1 MHTSDDIV
9 THDANFFP
17 QMKAIL
23 FILLCAL
30 AAWGGW
36 AAYPSMRR
44 TADEKVA
51 ARKAEQEK
59 LEQTIRNRTLQDSRL
74 DPKTGTS
81 QAASLLASLN
91 NGTPQ
96 ITPSTPGGPALPGPG
111 TAPTPGAGSTAPA
124 APVGPK
130 DEMETRYPMPTFKP
144 IEEITKEWTSIPSR
158 AFPRKV
164 KTKVPVIFEAAS
176 GKVELPSGSDARA
189 VGMVQGMLII
199 MREGDESTRI
209 QVPLANTDLKETLT
223 SLYEKFKEYKR
234 NVVIKQRE
242 HARAVKANA
251 NGATD
256 DQMKLAGGKP
266 SQDSGGVVSIMLDSI
281 RALKLTELKENSIT
295 SWGEI
300 NFEMID
306 GQPYWTGTVQC
317 MVENAIF
324 GPQPTEVM
332 ALMRNGK
339 VVKWIYSG
347 SREDVQ

>member
-1 MHTSDDIV
+1 
-9 THDANFFP
+9 
-17 QMKAIL
+17 MKAIL

-51 ARKAEQEK
+51 ARRAEQEK
-59 LEQTIRNRTLQDSRL
+59 LEKTIRNRTLQDARL
-74 DPKTGTS
+74 DPKTGNS

-91 NGTPQ
+91 NGPKVA
-96 ITPSTPGGPALPGPG
+96 PSLPGAPSLPAPG
-111 TAPTPGAGSTAPA
+111 TTAAPTPGTTTPA

-164 KTKVPVIFEAAS
+164 KTKVPVIFEAPA

-189 VGMVQGMLII
+189 VAMVQGMLIL
-199 MREGDESTRI
+199 MRDGDETARTM
-209 QVPLANTDLKETLT
+209 VPLANTDLKETLT

-242 HARAVKANA
+242 HAREVKANA
-251 NGATD
+251 NGASD
-256 DQMKLAGGKP
+256 DQMKLAGPKP

-300 NFEMID
+300 NFEMVD